1 MGKRDNILIAL
12 SKIDGITLEIINQ
25 LPDNEVLGLKSAE
38 DLFNY
43 VSYNDIF
50 DNRINKSYDEVR
62 KAYNIAQAI
71 KEECAKG
78 KVEII
83 TKFDVEKYPERFKK
97 LSNYPPF
104 FFARGN
110 CSILKKAGIA
120 IIGTRFPSNRGKAW
134 GAKLSEVIAGKSYT
148 IISGL
153 AAGCDSCA
161 HIGCLRAGGET
172 IAVMP
177 THLNK
182 VYPSQNKNLFH
193 DILNN
198 NGCVI
203 SEYEFGHPMNENDFI
218 LRDRLQAALAIGTIV
233 IEAGITGGTMHAVN
247 ITLQLKRPLAFLKFV
262 EKHYEEFENA
272 RANKSFL
279 ENNKAIPIA
288 SYSDIDNFLNKCD
301 TVDGATLTN
310 IPSNNSAIAEQSLF

>member
-1 MGKRDNILIAL
+1 MGKRDSILIAL
-12 SKIDGITLEIINQ
+12 SKIDGITLEIIDQ
-25 LPDNEVLGLKSAE
+25 LPDNEVLGLKNAE

-43 VSYNDIF
+43 VNHNDIF
-50 DNRINKSYDEVR
+50 DNRINKSYNEVR
-62 KAYNIAQAI
+62 KAYNIAQTI
-71 KEECAKG
+71 KEECFKG

-110 CSILKKAGIA
+110 CSILKKSGIA
-120 IIGTRFPSNRGKAW
+120 IIGTRFPSNKGKAW
-134 GAKLSEVIAGKSYT
+134 GTKLSEVIAGKNYT

-203 SEYEFGHPMNENDFI
+203 SEYEFGHPINANDFV

-233 IEAGITGGTMHAVN
+233 IEMGITGGTLHAVN
-247 ITLQLKRPLAFLKFV
+247 TTLKLKRPLAFLKFS
-262 EKHYEEFENA
+262 EDHYAEYEHA
-272 RANKSFL
+272 RGNKKFL
-279 ENNKAIPIA
+279 ENNDAMSISSSA
-288 SYSDIDNFLNKCD
+288 DIEKFLNNCIIIDKAHI
-301 TVDGATLTN
+301 TKET
-310 IPSNNSAIAEQSLF
+310 ISNSEIVEQNLF